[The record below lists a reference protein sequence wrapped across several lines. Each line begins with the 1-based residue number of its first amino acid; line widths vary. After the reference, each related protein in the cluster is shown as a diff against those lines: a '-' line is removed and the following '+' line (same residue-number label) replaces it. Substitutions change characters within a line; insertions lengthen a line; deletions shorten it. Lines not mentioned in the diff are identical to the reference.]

1 MTRPSSSEPK
11 GKKNNKWDLP
21 TVVNLN
27 ARSLSCEKMD
37 ELQITVE
44 TNNVSIVCVTETCL
58 RNIWTSIVLPW
69 KGFAWR
75 GRIEIMVEAVV

>member
-1 MTRPSSSEPK
+1 MLWLLLLLLLFLLLRI
-11 GKKNNKWDLP
+11 GKKNDKWDLP

-44 TNNVSIVCVTETCL
+44 TSNVS
-58 RNIWTSIVLPW
+58 
-69 KGFAWR
+69 KR
-75 GRIEIMVEAVV
+75 GHP

>member
-11 GKKNNKWDLP
+11 LKKNNKWDLP

-27 ARSLSCEKMD
+27 ARYLSCEKMD

-44 TNNVSIVCVTETCL
+44 TNNVSIVCVTET
-58 RNIWTSIVLPW
+58 W